1 VEVLAHHYGRSR
13 NEDKQRVWFRAA
25 GDAAK
30 ASYANEAAVEH
41 FQRLLPL
48 LAPDQTGDVLHE
60 LGAVWH
66 LVGSWTDAEQAYR
79 QAMEVADDGG
89 DRPLLAASKRDLGIL
104 LMLTRSYPEGV
115 GWLAEAAQELEGLGD
130 WRGLATALD
139 RLAFAAIQQGA
150 YKDAAAAA
158 ERQLAIAT
166 RVGDHREASAALHN
180 LGLVAWDAGRRDE
193 ALELLRRS
201 LDAAAEAG
209 DERGRGRIASDLAT
223 VHAERG
229 DHADAVEYL
238 RQALSVAQRIG
249 DRWVVALCIGNA
261 AELYLE
267 RGAYDQAT
275 RYTARA
281 LEVALELGDWAQIS
295 MGVGRFAA
303 IAAASGEYQRAMQL
317 LSRAAALARTIGDS
331 FTLHESLH
339 EQAKLLTDA
348 GRLEEAERTNQE
360 ILQAAAE
367 ADARRRLRA
376 ELLSIRLRVA
386 LGRLNRTAALARLEA
401 MGAATTE
408 TGEQAATLETIWQI
422 DPTRQ
427 DARERAADLYRAHY
441 EQAQTVECREAYARL
456 TGVELPPGLPLPSP
470 LEPLDDGRTELDTD
484 ALLGKVDEAARE
496 LEGRAPSPP
505 QPSDPASGQGAR
517 VGSVDS

>member
-1 VEVLAHHYGRSR
+1 VLAHHYGRSR

-79 QAMEVADDGG
+79 RAMEVADDGG

-166 RVGDHREASAALHN
+166 RVGDHRDASAALHN

-281 LEVALELGDWAQIS
+281 LEVARELGDW
-295 MGVGRFAA
+295 
-303 IAAASGEYQRAMQL
+303 
-317 LSRAAALARTIGDS
+317 
-331 FTLHESLH
+331 
-339 EQAKLLTDA
+339 
-348 GRLEEAERTNQE
+348 AERTNQE

-456 TGVELPPGLPLPSP
+456 TGVELPPGPPLPSP